1 VWIPG
6 TPLAAEFSRQK
17 ARHPPQELLVMEIPR
32 EESRLKPLLQPDS
45 IAVVGASERPG
56 SVGRRTVENLLHGGY
71 GGRLYAVNPGY
82 RTVLGIPCFETLEA
96 LPETIEHA
104 VLTLGD
110 ARIEA
115 ALEAVIAHGARAATM
130 MSSLVLEGDQP
141 PLLRDRV
148 ARRIAESGLI
158 VCGANGMGFYN
169 FADGVWVCGFDTR
182 SNHIRGGNVT
192 LISHSGSGMSGII
205 DCEERID
212 FNLAVSTG
220 QELSV
225 TMDQYMDWALDRPE
239 TRVIGL
245 FMETARRPDGIV
257 EAFAKAQ
264 RKGVPVVVLKV
275 GRTELA
281 ARLAVS
287 HSGAIAGRD
296 DAYQALFDRYGV
308 QRVQDMDELATTLM
322 MFAQPHAVAPGGL
335 VSIHDSG
342 GERQLL
348 IDLADDMKVPLADIG
363 PDTVNRLQELLD
375 PGLPPVNPLDAW
387 GAGGPGAN
395 AIMRDSL
402 AALMADP
409 DAALGAVVH
418 DRAPHGALYGE
429 YFDYMRAGH
438 AASGKP
444 VFLVSNRQG
453 SGSDAAAVSVTR
465 EGFPVLDGLRSF
477 LAGARCLMDY
487 RDFKARRPLTI
498 EAADPNVVARW
509 RPRLARGEILE
520 EYEAGQLLRDFGFPM
535 NPAVLVDNVAS
546 LSEAASQLGFPL
558 VLKTAEPGILHKTD
572 RGGVHLGIETGEQ
585 LAAAYEDLTRRLGP
599 QAMVAPMV
607 SVTGAEMVLGL
618 VRDGQ
623 FGPLVMFG
631 FGGVNVETIRDVAYA
646 LPPFDRS
653 HARRMLAALRLR
665 PLLDG
670 LRDRPAVDVDAFC
683 LAAERFSVL
692 AAELGDVID
701 EIDINPVIVHPSGC
715 VAVDALVVGIRNG
728 ARNGIVKCDPD
739 IQ

>member
-1 VWIPG
+1 
-6 TPLAAEFSRQK
+6 
-17 ARHPPQELLVMEIPR
+17 MR
-32 EESRLKPLLQPDS
+32 E
-45 IAVVGASERPG
+45 
-56 SVGRRTVENLLHGGY
+56 
-71 GGRLYAVNPGY
+71 
-82 RTVLGIPCFETLEA
+82 
-96 LPETIEHA
+96 
-104 VLTLGD
+104 
-110 ARIEA
+110 
-115 ALEAVIAHGARAATM
+115 
-130 MSSLVLEGDQP
+130 
-141 PLLRDRV
+141 RV
-148 ARRIAESGLI
+148 ARKIADSGLV

-182 SNHIRGGNVT
+182 SNHVRGGNVT

-245 FMETARRPDGIV
+245 FMETARRPAGMAA
-257 EAFAKAQ
+257 AFAKAESQ
-264 RKGVPVVVLKV
+264 GIPVVVLKV
-275 GRTELA
+275 GRTELS

-308 QRVQDMDELATTLM
+308 QRVADMDELATTLM
-322 MFAQPHAVAPGGL
+322 MFAQPHPVAPGGL

-348 IDLADDMKVPLADIG
+348 IDLADDMRVPLADIAPG
-363 PDTVNRLQELLD
+363 TVEQLEQLLD

-395 AIMRDSL
+395 AIMRDCL
-402 AALMADP
+402 AVLMSDR
-409 DAALGAVVH
+409 DAAFGAVVH
-418 DRAPHGALYGE
+418 DRAPHGTLYEE

-444 VFLVSNRQG
+444 AFLVSNRQG
-453 SGSDAAAVSVTR
+453 SGSDDAAIAVTR

-477 LAGARCLMDY
+477 LAGARCLMQY
-487 RDFKARRPLTI
+487 RDFRSRPPAGLA
-498 EAADPNVVARW
+498 AADPRAVAKW

-520 EYEAGQLLRDFGFPM
+520 EFDAGQLLRDFGFPM
-535 NPAVLVDNVAS
+535 NPARLVDSETA
-546 LSEAASQLGFPL
+546 LSDAAAALSWPL

-572 RGGVHLGIETGEQ
+572 CGGVCLDVQSGDQ
-585 LAAAYEDLTRRLGP
+585 LLAAYRELANRLGP
-599 QAMVAPMV
+599 KAMVAPMV
-607 SVTGAEMVLGL
+607 DITGAEMVLGL
-618 VRDGQ
+618 VRDEQ
-623 FGPLVMFG
+623 FGPLVMLG
-631 FGGVNVETIRDVAYA
+631 FGGVNVETIRDVVYA
-646 LPPFDRS
+646 LPPFDRR
-653 HARRMLAALRLR
+653 HARRMLDSLRQR

-670 LRDRPAVDVDAFC
+670 LRDRPAVDIGALC

-701 EIDINPVIVHPSGC
+701 EIDINPIILHPAGC
-715 VAVDALVVGIRNG
+715 IAVDALVVGSRSG
-728 ARNGIVKCDPD
+728 PRNGIVEEVP
-739 IQ
+739 IIN